1 MKNFKKTII
10 QFENIK
16 NGIFKQF
23 KNLKKLPQKLPKPKL
38 KKSYKEASNEKKS
51 ENRILLKL
59 KNIMIV
65 ILAKIVD
72 ITN

>member
-38 KKSYKEASNEKKS
+38 KKSYKEASNEKNQK
-51 ENRILLKL
+51 
-59 KNIMIV
+59 
-65 ILAKIVD
+65 
-72 ITN
+72 TQYC